1 MNENVIIKFT
11 DDLKLSGKADNTIK
25 VYKSHIIQFL
35 SYLDKDIELVTDDDI
50 RQYFLTLRNV
60 NPDAISY
67 FNSAISSITYLM
79 NETLK
84 RKWSD
89 IDYIRKAPT
98 KIKYVLTVDEVKL
111 LIDNITNLKHKCI
124 VGLIYTSMLRLNELI
139 NLKVK
144 GDIDSKNMLVKITVG
159 KGNKERLTL
168 LSEKVLHLL
177 RAYYIKFKPTTW
189 LFEGQTAGTHITGRT
204 VEHIVEHALTKA
216 NISTKISPHG
226 LRRTGASHLL
236 ESGVDLRTI
245 QQLLGHSQISTT
257 TIYTQ
262 VSVSHIS
269 KLISP
274 LDK

>member
-1 MNENVIIKFT
+1 
-11 DDLKLSGKADNTIK
+11 
-25 VYKSHIIQFL
+25 
-35 SYLDKDIELVTDDDI
+35 
-50 RQYFLTLRNV
+50 
-60 NPDAISY
+60 
-67 FNSAISSITYLM
+67 
-79 NETLK
+79 
-84 RKWSD
+84 
-89 IDYIRKAPT
+89 
-98 KIKYVLTVDEVKL
+98 
-111 LIDNITNLKHKCI
+111 
-124 VGLIYTSMLRLNELI
+124 
-139 NLKVK
+139 
-144 GDIDSKNMLVKITVG
+144 MLVKITVG

-168 LSEKVLHLL
+168 LSEKVLHSL

-216 NISTKISPHG
+216 NIATKISPHG